1 MATLGKMKLSILLL
15 LVVASQALAQLSQTG
30 LTLRSKETFPSCQ
43 PNGSPWLLASADFNR
58 DGLADVVAAD
68 FRAGCLQLFAGD
80 RQAGMRRIATFNLPF
95 FAQTL
100 SVARLTNDAFPDVV
114 AYVQNENLSPSS
126 PTNFLCVL
134 LNRNGTLQSPNCTP
148 YLLGSFIVSDID
160 GDGFSDL
167 LAPVSVSPP
176 EVLRWLRFNEA
187 LGTFETRGDIPV
199 FLATSQTVFADFNRD
214 GRMDLAYSVRGNN
227 NTSES
232 IYVQLGRGAGQ
243 FDNPIVSPL
252 PERCST
258 RDFQSADLD
267 LDGFP
272 DLVALCDDG
281 QILRAYRNRGSNAP
295 AQFTVS
301 SSVRVPSQTT
311 PLHLTVHDLDAD
323 SIPNVLVPTGDG
335 IFFFPQRLAAFAPP
349 ILILNGLSGAVV
361 AGDFNGDPFPDLFY
375 STTNT
380 LNRFFYFLTGG
391 PTSFSFFLESAT
403 STVPI
408 GAQADIV
415 ASMVLNEVSAV
426 PVQPS
431 SIQLRNANN
440 EVLASV
446 QPEWFP
452 ATRPGGQGDT
462 VARARFTIR
471 PQDAGTFDYFGT
483 IERPYSLQSIRTSPL
498 RITVPRI
505 TSSLVFNLSTT
516 LRESPAPLRLSIIV
530 NIASPL
536 ANRATGQIS
545 LTDESGRT
553 LDSASLLNGAGI
565 LFLSASQLAVG
576 PNFLT
581 FRYSGDLNH
590 LPANSSPQSV
600 VVIGNAVAANAA
612 APSLAANVL
621 APASLATLYLSRSLL
636 SPASAT
642 SLPLPTSLSQLS
654 LRLESPT
661 LGNRLLG
668 LNYVGGN
675 QVNFYLPENLPT
687 GLYTL
692 AALLLSGQRF
702 ETTMRVAPVS
712 PGIFSMPSTQNPPP
726 AAAQFVTDIDGQRQN
741 LLSFQCPAADFCAT
755 VPRFLPPSGAVLVLY
770 ATGLRNHAALQASIS
785 PLDTP
790 SRAVPLTVDYAGAH
804 PSILGLDQ
812 VNLRLP
818 ADLSLTGR
826 LRLTLR
832 VDGVD
837 ANPVAIELI

>member
-1 MATLGKMKLSILLL
+1 MKFSALLL
-15 LVVASQALAQLSQTG
+15 LVIASQGLAQLSQTG
-30 LTLRSKETFPSCQ
+30 LTLRSKETFPNCQ
-43 PNGSPWLLASADFNR
+43 PTGSPWLVASADFNR

-68 FRAGCLQLFAGD
+68 FRAGCLQYFAGD
-80 RQAGMRRIATFNLPF
+80 RQAGMRRIASFNLPF

-100 SVARLTNDAFPDVV
+100 SVARFTNDSFPDVV

-148 YLLGSFIVSDID
+148 YPLGSFIVSDID

-167 LAPVSVSPP
+167 LAPVPVSPP

-187 LGTFETRGDIPV
+187 LGVFESRGDIPV
-199 FLATSQTVFADFNRD
+199 FRATIQTAFADFNRD
-214 GRMDLAYSVRGNN
+214 GRMDLAYSVRDNN
-227 NTSES
+227 NTSEAV
-232 IYVQLGRGAGQ
+232 YVQLGRGSGQ

-267 LDGFP
+267 QDGFP

-281 QILRAYRNRGSNAP
+281 QSLRAYRNRGSAAP
-295 AQFTVS
+295 AQFNVS
-301 SSVRVPSQTT
+301 STVRVPSQTT
-311 PLHLTVHDLDAD
+311 PQNFTMHDLDAD
-323 SIPNVLVPTGDG
+323 GIPNVLVPAGDG

-349 ILILNGLSGAVV
+349 ILIFNGVSGAVV

-391 PTSFSFFLESAT
+391 PASFSFFLESAT

-408 GAQADIV
+408 GAQSDIV

-426 PVQPS
+426 PFQPS
-431 SIQLRNANN
+431 SIQLRNATN

-452 ATRPGGQGDT
+452 FTRPGGQGDT

-471 PQDAGTFDYFGT
+471 PQDAGVFDYSATFN
-483 IERPYSLQSIRTSPL
+483 RPFSLQQLRTPPL
-498 RITVPRI
+498 RLTVPRLA
-505 TSSLVFNLSTT
+505 SSLVFNLSSTV
-516 LRESPAPLRLSIIV
+516 RESPSPLLLPIT
-530 NIASPL
+530 IASPL
-536 ANRATGQIS
+536 ASRATGQVS
-545 LTDESGRT
+545 LTDEAGRT
-553 LDSASLLNGAGI
+553 LATAPVLSGAVT
-565 LFLSASQLAVG
+565 LSVPASQLTVG
-576 PNFLT
+576 PNFFTL
-581 FRYSGDLNH
+581 RYTGDLNH
-590 LPANSSPQSV
+590 QPANSSPQPV
-600 VVIGNAVAANAA
+600 FVIGNAVAANAA

-636 SPASAT
+636 SPSAAQ
-642 SLPLPTSLSQLS
+642 SLPLPTSLGQLS
-654 LRLESPT
+654 LRLESPG

-668 LNYVGGN
+668 LQYVGGS
-675 QVNFYLPENLPT
+675 QINFYLPEDLPP

-702 ETTMRVAPVS
+702 ETTLRIAPVS

-726 AAAQFVTDIDGQRQN
+726 AAAQFVADIDGQRQN
-741 LLSFQCPAADFCAT
+741 LLSFQCPTADFCAT
-755 VPRFLPPSGAVLVLY
+755 APRFIPPSGAVLVLY
-770 ATGLRNHAALQASIS
+770 ATGLRNHATLEASLS
-785 PLDTP
+785 PLEIPT
-790 SRAVPLTVDYAGAH
+790 RVVPISVDYAGAH

-818 ADLSLTGR
+818 ADLSLTGK

-832 VDGVD
+832 VDGAN